1 MRRII
6 KKRYFNLLQ
15 KGGGGGGGPSQSI
28 QRQKLNRTN
37 TNRADKSTWNKPPSE
52 PVFFY
57 KSKRVNGT
65 VSGEGKVD
73 WTVDGSTLARANTKV
88 PTQGLKDLKR
98 AWKEYIK
105 SPNSK
110 KKMYAYVA
118 NEDGKGAA
126 RLKMYLAL
134 GFTQRNEKYATMVD
148 FDNR

>member
-6 KKRYFNLLQ
+6 RKRYFNLLQ
-15 KGGGGGGGPSQSI
+15 KGGGSGGGGGAKT
-28 QRQKLNRTN
+28 RQKLNITS
-37 TNRADKSTWNKPPSE
+37 TNRADKSTWNNPPSE

-57 KSKRVNGT
+57 KSKRVKGT
-65 VSGEGKVD
+65 VSPEGKVD

-134 GFTQRNEKYATMVD
+134 GFTQRNERYGTMVD